1 MNVMKL
7 KVSGLERG
15 ETVVN
20 DGKFFSKNEIKYMVS
35 GDSIS
40 KGVIYDEQRHKY
52 VVLENNYV
60 SLLQQKLKGA
70 VHNTARF
77 GNTLM
82 KGLTNLKRDVEKDK
96 PHIVLIEYGGN
107 DCDFNWNEIAERPDG
122 EHSPK
127 TDFTLFEKML
137 TEAIQFVK
145 SQQIVPVLMSL
156 PPLNADKYFKWVS
169 RNDPEAEQNILKWLG
184 SVTKIYWWQERYN
197 STILK
202 VSEMTKTKFIDVRG
216 AFLEHPD
223 YTQFLCSDGIHPN
236 EDGHRIICDK
246 VLEFVRNNYRFLL
259 RDGNGGLALE

>member
-1 MNVMKL
+1 MNEHSRAWLNQDL
-7 KVSGLERG
+7 KY
-15 ETVVN
+15 
-20 DGKFFSKNEIKYMVS
+20 IVS

-40 KGVIYDEQRHKY
+40 KGVIYDETRSRY

-70 VHNTARF
+70 IHNTARF
-77 GNTLM
+77 GNTLV

-96 PHIVLIEYGGN
+96 PNIVLIEYGGN
-107 DCDFNWNEIAERPDG
+107 DCDFNWNEIALNPDA

-127 TDFTLFEKML
+127 TDFTIFEKKL
-137 TEAIQFVK
+137 TEAIEFVK
-145 SQQIVPVLMSL
+145 SQRIIPVLMSL

-169 RNDPEAEQNILKWLG
+169 KSDPEAEKNIMKWLG

-202 VSEMTKTKFIDVRG
+202 VSAQTKTRYIDVRG

-223 YTQFLCSDGIHPN
+223 FTRFLCSDGIHPN
-236 EDGHRIICDK
+236 EDGHRLICDK
-246 VLEFVRNNYRFLL
+246 VLEFIRNHYRQLL
-259 RDGNGGLALE
+259 RENGEGHLVIE